1 MLFGSGSK
9 ARVTLFN
16 CFVLPM
22 INDSRSGIARHRQEA
37 MEIMA
42 HGGGV
47 GTNGST
53 LRPRGV
59 VAKTVG
65 GRSSGAVS

>member
-1 MLFGSGSK
+1 MYGAGSRSK
-9 ARVTLFN
+9 VTLFN

-22 INDSRSGIARHRQEA
+22 INDSRAGIARHRGEL

-42 HGGGV
+42 RGGGV

-59 VAKTVG
+59 VAKKVG